1 MSKVIYDKKMDS
13 QMSRAE
19 RRPRSQRRVVIS
31 GLGAITSLGSSAPEL
46 WQRLLAGD
54 CGIRTAANL
63 DPAIINCTVR
73 GDVDDTCVP
82 NRFLD
87 TKTLRNTSR
96 FARLGVEAAGEALI
110 DAGLIDA
117 ASHAPTVGLE
127 SAGAVIGTCGAGVH
141 DDFLDAWESY
151 KVRGVKGIPIHLH
164 VSFPHNLGGYAVQS
178 RFKMGGPS
186 LTLTTAC
193 ATGAQAIG
201 EAYEEV
207 RDGRAPIMIGGAT
220 ESTQHPMYA
229 AGFAIM
235 RALVTDSNDRPH
247 EASRPF
253 DATRAGFVLG
263 EGAAMV
269 VLEDL
274 EHAQDRGAR
283 IYAEVLGFGTSND
296 AYHPIAPLPDGAG
309 AVRAIQSALAE
320 AGLSPDA
327 VTHVNAHAAST
338 PAGDLAESE
347 ALRIIYGERAAS
359 IPVTSIKGAL
369 GHCMGASGALET
381 IAAVR
386 TLSDQIIPPTLNY
399 RHPDDAINLDVV
411 HCVPREADIDV
422 VAKHSFGLGG
432 QNACLILARFDEQRR
447 V

>member
-1 MSKVIYDKKMDS
+1 M
-13 QMSRAE
+13 
-19 RRPRSQRRVVIS
+19 
-31 GLGAITSLGSSAPEL
+31 
-46 WQRLLAGD
+46 RL
-54 CGIRTAANL
+54 
-63 DPAIINCTVR
+63 
-73 GDVDDTCVP
+73 
-82 NRFLD
+82 
-87 TKTLRNTSR
+87 
-96 FARLGVEAAGEALI
+96 
-110 DAGLIDA
+110 DA
-117 ASHAPTVGLE
+117 
-127 SAGAVIGTCGAGVH
+127 AGAVVGTCGAGVH

-151 KVRGVKGIPIHLH
+151 KVRGVRGVPIHLH

-178 RFKMGGPS
+178 RFGMGGPS

-235 RALVTDSNDRPH
+235 RALVTDSNDCP
-247 EASRPF
+247 EAASRPF

-274 EHAQDRGAR
+274 EHALGRDAR

-309 AVRAIQSALAE
+309 AARAMEFALRE
-320 AGLSPDA
+320 AGVDPDE
-327 VTHVNAHAAST
+327 VDHINAHAAST

-347 ALRIIYGERAAS
+347 AIRVVYGQRASA

-386 TLSDQIIPPTLNY
+386 TISDQVIPPTLNY
-399 RHPDDAINLDVV
+399 RQPDEAIDLDVV
-411 HCVPREADIDV
+411 HCGPRAAEIDV

-432 QNACLILARFDEQRR
+432 QNACLVLARFDESRGERIDPARSPRPTARR
-447 V
+447 LQ